1 MAPRARCWK
10 PLAASTSGQS
20 SNGSRLRT
28 AFGLPAVAAY
38 SHFAMALIGAV
49 IVLAVWATR
58 LSGRHMLAM
67 PSAALM
73 LGGIAVGLALP
84 RFGSTLDPVA
94 NPQPW
99 ELAAEVCVI
108 ISLFATGLQID
119 RWRRATWVRTGALLI
134 IGMPVTIGLLAWAAA
149 ALAGLPLA
157 ATLLLGAVLA
167 PTDPVLASD
176 VQVGGP
182 QEGKEDEV
190 RFLLTTEAGLNDG
203 LAFPFVWLA
212 ITVAVAGGIDAD
224 LVQRWAVN
232 DLAKKIMMGGAAGVA
247 LGWLVGRA
255 LFRWSQR
262 AAIGAMAADVVVL
275 GAVFFIYGAT
285 ELAGGY
291 GFIAA
296 FVGGLMVR
304 RASEDSPAH
313 GELFAF
319 AGSLERGLTALLL
332 VAGGIA
338 LGLMLPYVSI
348 AHVGV
353 ALLVLL
359 LIRPLAG
366 WLSLLPFAMPGD
378 ERAIVAGFGVRGI
391 GSIYY
396 LAFAVSKASFD
407 GIYAVWAIVLLAI
420 FASTLLHGLTAGR
433 VMAHLDQR
441 RPVTDRAAAD
451 RPGPS

>member
-1 MAPRARCWK
+1 MAAH
-10 PLAASTSGQS
+10 T
-20 SNGSRLRT
+20 
-28 AFGLPAVAAY
+28 
-38 SHFAMALIGAV
+38 HFAMALMGAV
-49 IVLAVWATR
+49 IVLAVWAMR
-58 LSGRHMLAM
+58 FSGRHMLAM

-73 LGGIAVGLALP
+73 LGGILVGLALP
-84 RFGSTLDPVA
+84 RFGATLDPVA
-94 NPQPW
+94 NSRPW

-119 RWRRATWVRTGALLI
+119 RWRRATLWRTGALLL
-134 IGMPVTIGLLAWAAA
+134 IGMPVTILALAWAGS

-157 ATLLLGAVLA
+157 AALLLGAVLA
-167 PTDPVLASD
+167 PTDPVLAGD

-182 QEGKEDEV
+182 HEGKEDEV

-212 ITVAVAGGIDAD
+212 IAVALAGGIDAD

-232 DLAKKIMMGGAAGVA
+232 DLAKKIAIGTVAGVG
-247 LGWLVGRA
+247 LGWLVGQV
-255 LFRWSQR
+255 LFRWSKR
-262 AAIGAMAADVVVL
+262 AAISAMAADVVVL
-275 GAVFFIYGAT
+275 GAVFLIYGGT

-304 RASEDSPAH
+304 RAGQHSPAQVQ
-313 GELFAF
+313 LFEF
-319 AGSLERGLTALLL
+319 AGSLERALTALLL

-338 LGLMLPYVSI
+338 LGLMLPYVTVG
-348 AHVGV
+348 HVGV

-366 WLSLLPFAMPGD
+366 YLSLLPFRMPGT
-378 ERAIVAGFGVRGI
+378 ERAIVASFGVRGI

-396 LAFAVSKASFD
+396 LAFAVSKADFE
-407 GIYAVWAIVLLAI
+407 GIYPVWAIVLLTI
-420 FASTLLHGLTAGR
+420 FGSTLLHGLSAGR
-433 VMAHLDQR
+433 VMAHLDGR
-441 RPVTDRAAAD
+441 RPAR
-451 RPGPS
+451 

>member
-1 MAPRARCWK
+1 M
-10 PLAASTSGQS
+10 
-20 SNGSRLRT
+20 
-28 AFGLPAVAAY
+28 AAY

-49 IVLAVWATR
+49 IVLAVWFTR
-58 LSGRHMLAM
+58 LSERHTLAM

-73 LGGIAVGLALP
+73 LGGIAVGVALP
-84 RFGSTLDPVA
+84 RFGASLDPVVNA
-94 NPQPW
+94 QPW

-119 RWRRATWVRTGALLI
+119 RWRRATWWRTAALLV
-134 IGMPVTIGLLAWAAA
+134 IGMPVTIGLLAWAGA

-157 ATLLLGAVLA
+157 AALLLGAVLA

-176 VQVGGP
+176 VQVGAP
-182 QEGKEDEV
+182 HEGKEDEA

-212 ITVAVAGGIDAD
+212 ISVAIAGGIDAD
-224 LVQRWAVN
+224 LLQRWAVN
-232 DLAKKIMMGGAAGVA
+232 DLAKKIVMGGAAGIA
-247 LGWLVGRA
+247 MGWLVGQA
-255 LFRWSQR
+255 LFRWCHR
-262 AAIGAMAADVVVL
+262 AAMSAMASDVVVL
-275 GAVFFIYGAT
+275 GAVFFIYGST

-304 RASEDSPAH
+304 RSGEDSPAQAD
-313 GELFAF
+313 LYDF

-338 LGLMLPYVSI
+338 LGLMLPYVTMGHI
-348 AHVGV
+348 GV

-359 LIRPLAG
+359 VIRPLAG
-366 WLSLLPFAMPGD
+366 FLSLLPFRMPGH

-396 LAFAVSKASFD
+396 LAFAASKATFD
-407 GIYAVWAIVLLAI
+407 GIYPVWAIVLLAI
-420 FASTLLHGLTAGR
+420 FGSTLLHGLSAGR
-433 VMAHLDQR
+433 VMAHLDR
-441 RPVTDRAAAD
+441 RRGVTDRAIAD
-451 RPGPS
+451 RRGPS